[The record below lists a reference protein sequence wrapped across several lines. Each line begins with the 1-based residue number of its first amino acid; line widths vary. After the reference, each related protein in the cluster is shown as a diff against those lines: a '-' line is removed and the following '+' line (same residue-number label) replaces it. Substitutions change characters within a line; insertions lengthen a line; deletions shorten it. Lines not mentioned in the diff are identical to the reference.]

1 MWVPAYPLQEKELR
15 LKTEGR
21 RLPPLP
27 GPLLLVRLRLRL
39 RRDKRRGGVL
49 LLFCFPGWPSFLGY
63 PGLLSGHPY
72 GISVWRRARRERLSL
87 ATGSENDRKDENDE
101 ANDHSQ

>member
-1 MWVPAYPLQEKELR
+1 MMPDDVVTAYPVQEKESR

-27 GPLLLVRLRLRL
+27 GLSSLSAFACGSGAI
-39 RRDKRRGGVL
+39 RGEGVY
-49 LLFCFPGWPSFLGY
+49 F
-63 PGLLSGHPY
+63 
-72 GISVWRRARRERLSL
+72 SVWRKARRERLSL